1 MKNKNFYLLGILSL
15 ILFFQVDIF
24 AQTDKKAELEKE
36 RQANLKKIE
45 ELNSILAD
53 TKQKKDVS
61 LGKLNE
67 LKRKVALK
75 RKEISNLNKKER
87 LLSDESYR
95 LQLERNA
102 LERRLERLK
111 HGYSVMLYESQ
122 KTSSMYNKV
131 AFLLLSHSFSDFMK
145 RADFLRHFSDNRK
158 KHAIKIEETQ
168 VELAKKQE
176 AVNQKKLELKEVLV
190 ETKKQNVGLQSLR
203 NSQARVF
210 SELSKQEK
218 NLRSEVAKRKE
229 ANKRLDNMIARL
241 VRDEIN
247 KSIQRSGGKAPDVK
261 YDPNMGKQYIMNAEE
276 AKLAKDFAALKG
288 KMPFPVAK
296 GFIADE
302 YGVHPHPVLRG
313 VMMNNNGIDIQ
324 TSPGAQVFSVFKGI
338 VQSVVSIPGVNMV
351 VAIQHG
357 DYFTVYSKL
366 KSVSVKKGDK
376 VGTSDL
382 IGTAGTEEDGTG
394 QINFQVWK
402 NTDHLNPEYWLK

>member
-24 AQTDKKAELEKE
+24 AQTDKKAQLEKE
-36 RQANLKKIE
+36 RQANLQKIE

-75 RKEISNLNKKER
+75 RKEILNLNKKER

-176 AVNQKKLELKEVLV
+176 AVNQKKQELKEVLV

-247 KSIQRSGGKAPDVK
+247 KSIQRNGGKAPDVK

-402 NTDHLNPEYWLK
+402 NTDHQNPESWLK